1 MHRHRIASG
10 AKCALSFIGLALSL
24 AITPAGFLFGQSDPG
39 PRPGPPSAGRPLPGL
54 TPTELATFQAG
65 LQRFTTVDTVGTGL
79 GPRFNANS
87 CVSCHSQPIAG
98 GSSPSLHS
106 PQNPQVNPQIAM
118 ATLAG
123 AQNAI
128 PSFVQP
134 DGPVVAVRFVTNP
147 DGTPDGGVHDLF
159 VISGRTDA
167 GTCSIAQPDFA
178 GALAANNLILR
189 IPTPLFG
196 AGLIEAIA
204 DGAILANQAANAAL
218 KTALGISGYA
228 NRSANDGTITRFG
241 WKAQN
246 KSLLMFAGEAYN
258 VEIGVTNELFPSE
271 RDVTPSC
278 LLNPLPEDQTDFTQT
293 SPVAAIS
300 DILGFSEFMRWLAPP
315 APAQAPPP
323 AGPVGPSA
331 PPQPP
336 QNPAVARG
344 QQVFNLI
351 GCALCHTPVMTTG
364 TTTSAALSN
373 RPVALYSDL
382 LVHHMGAGLADGVT
396 QGLATGDEFRSA
408 PLWGLGQRIYFL
420 HDGRTTD
427 LTQAI
432 GMHASPGSEATAV
445 VGAYQALPPQD
456 VQDLLTFLRS
466 L

>member
-1 MHRHRIASG
+1 
-10 AKCALSFIGLALSL
+10 
-24 AITPAGFLFGQSDPG
+24 
-39 PRPGPPSAGRPLPGL
+39 
-54 TPTELATFQAG
+54 
-65 LQRFTTVDTVGTGL
+65 VDTVSTGL
-79 GPRFNANS
+79 GPRFNSNS

-106 PQNPQVNPQIAM
+106 PQNPQVNPQIAV

-123 AQNAI
+123 ATNTI

-134 DGPVVAVRFVTNP
+134 DGPVVAVRFVNNS

-167 GTCSIAQPDFA
+167 GTCNIIQPDFA

-196 AGLIEAIA
+196 AGLMEAIP
-204 DGAILANQAANAAL
+204 DGAILANQTANAAQ
-218 KTALGISGYA
+218 KAALGISGHA

-246 KSLLMFAGEAYN
+246 KSLLVFAGEAYN
-258 VEIGVTNELFPSE
+258 VEIGVTNELFPTE

-278 LLNPLPEDQTDFTQT
+278 QLNPLPEDQTDFTQA
-293 SPVAAIS
+293 SPVAAMS
-300 DILGFSEFMRWLAPP
+300 DILGFSEFMRWLAPS
-315 APAQAPPP
+315 ASAQAPPP
-323 AGPVGPSA
+323 SPAPGGPPA
-331 PPQPP
+331 PPPP

-344 QQVFNLI
+344 QQVFNQI
-351 GCALCHTPVMTTG
+351 GCALCHTPVMATG
-364 TTTSAALSN
+364 ATTSAALN
-373 RPVALYSDL
+373 HQPVALYSDL
-382 LVHHMGAGLADGVT
+382 LVHHMGTGLADGIT

-432 GMHASPGSEATAV
+432 GAHASTGSEATGV
-445 VGAYQALPPQD
+445 VGAYQTLPAQS